1 MEEELIYEL
10 VDCIVNNQDKINELK
25 RKIESPEGNDIYKKE
40 NEYKNLLNLNI
51 KKANRYE
58 KDKKIN
64 DRKFQEYANKFY
76 LKMENI
82 EKEINIIIEKLNE
95 FDKNNPNKDLYK
107 ISYEKFK
114 NIILN
119 QQDKNNLKHSKK
131 EYNKINNNYI
141 TITKDINKIEEEKN
155 RLNELNSMIDEERD
169 GVDIKMVDYI
179 SLKESYDEMSKQYLK
194 HFIFEKNY
202 NAQNNCS
209 KELLNEINSNK
220 NIQNLEVYYY
230 ELNICDLHK
239 ISKEISRQ
247 IIDLTNH
254 YTKSTNI
261 DNNNIMNIKSY
272 ENIGKSNENNDFV
285 NILEN
290 NNNELFHSIV
300 NKTKIFY
307 NKNEINSLISILTS
321 KIEKNIID
329 YFLSSNDYNDS
340 NSYIENFDNLFIV
353 LNDLIISF
361 IHIYFPSFNNKNK
374 NKNDSYLLILFMKCL
389 IKSFYYQKIISGDL
403 NFLNKEYKISKMAL
417 KTNINNIEKKYNNIK
432 SDKEEYLISKNQ
444 LEEKMKYLND
454 NMNNNMYSDLSPEE
468 KEYINMNQ
476 RLNELTNKKKK
487 LKYDFIRYENENNYN
502 KEQIL
507 YKIEELKTKNKLLR
521 KNILTCQEE
530 IKLKNHQNKLEIK
543 KLEKSI
549 KEKFNVIKD
558 QISVYKK
565 KNGDNIELYNKFVD
579 RINESLKENN
589 NIDENMRI
597 NDNNK
602 KNNYISNN
610 NSLYN
615 TQSTFYKSNEKQNL
629 RKSYFS
635 PEKIQ
640 MNNYNKN
647 IYFY

>member
-1 MEEELIYEL
+1 MEEELIYEI
-10 VDCIVNNQDKINELK
+10 VDCIINNQDKIKELTHKIKHPEENE
-25 RKIESPEGNDIYKKE
+25 IYKKE
-40 NEYKNLLNLNI
+40 MQYKNSLNSNI
-51 KKANRYE
+51 KRINKYE
-58 KDKKIN
+58 NEIKIN
-64 DRKFQEYANKFY
+64 DKIFKEFANKFY
-76 LKMENI
+76 AKSDKI
-82 EKEINIIIEKLNE
+82 DDEISIISEKLNE

-194 HFIFEKNY
+194 HFIFGKNY
-202 NAQNNCS
+202 NTQNNCS
-209 KELLNEINSNK
+209 KELLNEINNNK
-220 NIQNLEVYYY
+220 NIQNLEVYFY

-254 YTKSTNI
+254 YIKSTNI

-374 NKNDSYLLILFMKCL
+374 NKNDSHLLILFMKCI

-417 KTNINNIEKKYNNIK
+417 KTNINNIEKKYNNIN
-432 SDKEEYLISKNQ
+432 SDKEEYLISKNK

-454 NMNNNMYSDLSPEE
+454 NMNNNMYNDLSPEE

-640 MNNYNKN
+640 INNYNKN